1 MILWGEEL
9 FFVHLGLCS
18 FGAQWKIP
26 AYQNCRLLIGLCPD
40 RNFQRFC
47 CSPAAHTLIV
57 ILNGSWGSQKIEN
70 VMTLFTE
77 NQSSWGFA
85 SNGIMARVIGQSI
98 VATNLTVGVDSL
110 EQCDGSMTRVRNAMN
125 IFLVTKIDSRE

>member
-1 MILWGEEL
+1 M
-9 FFVHLGLCS
+9 
-18 FGAQWKIP
+18 
-26 AYQNCRLLIGLCPD
+26 
-40 RNFQRFC
+40 
-47 CSPAAHTLIV
+47 IV